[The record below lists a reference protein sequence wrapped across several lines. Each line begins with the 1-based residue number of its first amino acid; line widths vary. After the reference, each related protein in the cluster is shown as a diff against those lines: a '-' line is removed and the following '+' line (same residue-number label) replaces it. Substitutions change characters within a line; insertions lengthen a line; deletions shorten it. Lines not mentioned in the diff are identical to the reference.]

1 MGAVQRTVPHLEV
14 VQVMAEQNLLL
25 VKGAVPGATGGLV
38 LVRKS
43 VKQSKAQQQGAA
55 AKAAKKA

>member
-1 MGAVQRTVPHLEV
+1 
-14 VQVMAEQNLLL
+14 
-25 VKGAVPGATGGLV
+25 VPGATGGLV

-43 VKQSKAQQQGAA
+43 VKVSKAQQQQQGAA